1 MQHQRSFGRPRRP
14 LLVTVFVAAL
24 LPAASVLGAGPDDTS
39 GTSTRDA
46 SAAGQAVNESQR
58 GAAGLLSA
66 MTQHLAGLES
76 FSFAFRDGYDVVQP
90 TGQKIEFGEARRVTV
105 VRPDRLRIEEVSS
118 DGTHDLAVFDGRNI
132 SVLNAEEGVFAQ
144 APQPGILDDAIAYFV
159 QAYGSSG
166 PIYMPVPPPG

>member
-1 MQHQRSFGRPRRP
+1 MQHRRSFGRPRRP

-24 LPAASVLGAGPDDTS
+24 LPAAPILGAGPGDAPA
-39 GTSTRDA
+39 TSTRDA
-46 SAAGQAVNESQR
+46 SAARQAVNESQR
-58 GAAGLLSA
+58 EAAGLLSA

-118 DGTHDLAVFDGRNI
+118 DGTHDLVVFDGRNI